1 MDQQP
6 QTPIEPPRLSDEAA
20 SQLLE
25 FLYDIL
31 TAFENHYGHQ
41 LRRYQEPDEL
51 AQYDLFDSDDKE
63 NPPF

>member
-6 QTPIEPPRLSDEAA
+6 HMPIEPPTLTDEAA

-25 FLYDIL
+25 FLYDLL

-51 AQYDLFDSDDKE
+51 PQYDLFDNDEEE

>member
-1 MDQQP
+1 MDRQP
-6 QTPIEPPRLSDEAA
+6 HLPIEPPRLTDEAA

-41 LRRYQEPDEL
+41 LRRYQEPDDP
-51 AQYDLFDSDDKE
+51 AQYDLFSNDQD